1 MVSGTGGSLPMRP
14 AEGSSV
20 RYRGLVGGML
30 IALVL
35 TLVQMTGITPAG
47 AAEADT
53 DIVVVGGSA
62 VIPDDMVTHLDSC
75 SPNGVTRISGSDRYA
90 TAAEISNSWSTTD
103 TVFLATGLNYPDALG
118 GGPVAALNNSPI
130 LLTQKNAVPG
140 ATNAALHRLSPSRVV
155 LLGGTAVISTTVEN
169 DLRSRYPEVIR
180 LAGSDRYATAAAV
193 SKWHF
198 TDGAS
203 TVYVATGLNYLDAL
217 VAGPRAAA
225 ENAPLLLVTST
236 TVPGATATELDRLNP
251 DRIVLVGSAG
261 VVGDN
266 VKTELSRFAADGVT
280 RVAGSSRYST
290 AAAIAAQSSGNGVFV
305 VTSNDFPDGLA
316 ATPATHGAPIVFA
329 STSQMNA
336 TTADAIAAR
345 TGTGCAPWVPPYP
358 QIGSGKRIIY
368 SNSAQR
374 IWMIDANENLVD
386 TYLVSG
392 RVGIP
397 HYATYSVFSKSVNAW
412 APYGG
417 ITMKYMV
424 RFVRPNTWGNQWS
437 YGFHSIPRY
446 SNGQPMQTEAEL
458 GVHRSGG
465 CVRQADAKAYALYQ
479 WANIGTTVHAIP

>member
-1 MVSGTGGSLPMRP
+1 L
-14 AEGSSV
+14 
-20 RYRGLVGGML
+20 L
-30 IALVL
+30 IALAL

-53 DIVVVGGSA
+53 AIVVVGGSA
-62 VIPDDMVTHLDSC
+62 VIPDDMVDHLDSC
-75 SPNGVTRISGSDRYA
+75 SPSGVTRIAGSDRYA
-90 TAAEISNSWSTTD
+90 TAAEISKSWTTAD

-118 GGPVAALNNSPI
+118 GGPVAALNDSPI
-130 LLTQKNAVPG
+130 LLIQQNAVPG
-140 ATNAALHRLSPSRVV
+140 ATNTALARLAPSRIV
-155 LLGGTAVISTTVEN
+155 LLGGTAVISAAVEN
-169 DLRSRYPEVIR
+169 DLRSRFPEVVR
-180 LAGSDRYATAAAV
+180 LAGNDRYATAAAV

-198 TDGAS
+198 TGGAS

-225 ENAPLLLVTST
+225 ENAPLLLVNST
-236 TVPGATATELDRLNP
+236 TVPAATAAELSRLNP
-251 DRIVLVGSAG
+251 DRIMLVGSAG
-261 VVGDN
+261 VVSDD
-266 VKTELSRFAADGVT
+266 VKAKLTSYATSGVT
-280 RVAGSSRYST
+280 RIAGSSRYST
-290 AAAIAAQSSGNGVFV
+290 AAAVAAQASGSSIFV

-329 STSQMNA
+329 SASQMNA

-345 TGTGCAPWVPPYP
+345 TGTACAPWAPPYP
-358 QIGSGKRIIY
+358 QVGSGRRIIY

-397 HYATYSVFSKSVNAW
+397 HYNTYSVFSKSVNAW

-437 YGFHSIPRY
+437 YGFHAIPRY
-446 SNGQPMQTEAEL
+446 SNGQPMQSEAEL
-458 GVHRSGG
+458 GFHLSGG

-479 WANIGTTVHAIP
+479 WASIGTTVHAIP